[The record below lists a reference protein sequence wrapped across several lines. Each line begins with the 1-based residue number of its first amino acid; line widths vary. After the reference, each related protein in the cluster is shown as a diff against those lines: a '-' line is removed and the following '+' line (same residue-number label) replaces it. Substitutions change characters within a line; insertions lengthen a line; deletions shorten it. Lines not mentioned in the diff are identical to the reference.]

1 MDSLSVCFQPVCG
14 SRGSRGGP
22 GGKGRN
28 LAKCI
33 WSAALAQLILIKGDA
48 VGSGGD
54 AVSSKRRRPPLRLL
68 ADPQR
73 SRGYSFDLGQLSFLL
88 MSYPDF

>member
-14 SRGSRGGP
+14 IRGIRGGP

-28 LAKCI
+28 LAKSI
-33 WSAALAQLILIKGDA
+33 WSAALAQLISIKGDA

-54 AVSSKRRRPPLRLL
+54 AASS
-68 ADPQR
+68 
-73 SRGYSFDLGQLSFLL
+73 
-88 MSYPDF
+88 